1 MKDSYIDSLQKHYIK
16 KEKMLPDD
24 AFIKASSSWEIY
36 YKNNKEKID
45 RDQKENIKRSNKSIN
60 NEFINLEVDN

>member
-24 AFIKASSSWEIY
+24 AFIKASSSWDIY

-45 RDQKENIKRSNKSIN
+45 AEQKENIKRLNKSIR
-60 NEFINLEVDN
+60 NEFINLEADN